1 MAEFSSR
8 LAGAAA
14 YLQARAAGKS
24 PPSIERESL
33 TEAVATLM
41 SELLPESTAPDV
53 IAAFRAATAADDVTR
68 ALAGEPSNILRADDV
83 LREAR
88 ILGEA
93 QNRIARERMLDAE
106 AAGALLGSQSE
117 TNRRQYANAQRQRGD
132 LLGLPRLNTYLYPAF
147 QFDMARRCIRESA
160 ASVNRL
166 LGASEDPW
174 GVASWWTTP
183 SERLQNRAPKELLGT
198 DEEPLLLELAN
209 AELAPI
215 G

>member
-1 MAEFSSR
+1 MVEPTSH

-14 YLQARAAGKS
+14 YLKARAAGKS
-24 PPSIERESL
+24 LPSIERESL
-33 TEAVATLM
+33 TEAVETLV
-41 SELLPESTAPDV
+41 SELLPEGMASDV
-53 IAAFRAATAADDVTR
+53 IATFRAATAAEGVTR
-68 ALAGEPSNILRADDV
+68 TLAGEPRDILRADDV

-93 QNRIARERMLDAE
+93 QSRIVREQMLDAE
-106 AAGALLGSQSE
+106 ATGALLGSQSE

-132 LLGLPRLNTYLYPAF
+132 LLGLPRLNTYLYPVF
-147 QFDMARRCIRESA
+147 QFDMSRRCIRDVA

-166 LGASEDPW
+166 LRASEDPW

-183 SERLQNRAPKELLGT
+183 SERLRNRAPKELLGT
-198 DEEPLLLELAN
+198 EEEPLLLELAN
-209 AELAPI
+209 AEFAPM

>member
-1 MAEFSSR
+1 MAASSSP

-14 YLQARAAGKS
+14 YLQARAAGTS

-33 TEAVATLM
+33 TEAVAALLG
-41 SELLPESTAPDV
+41 ELLPENAAADV
-53 IAAFRAATAADDVTR
+53 IAAVRAATVAEEVTR
-68 ALAGEPSNILRADDV
+68 ALAGEPLNVLRADEV
-83 LREAR
+83 LRDAR

-93 QNRIARERMLDAE
+93 QNRICQESLLDAE
-106 AAGALLGSQSE
+106 AAGALLGSQSG

-132 LLGLPRLNTYLYPAF
+132 LLGVPRLNAYLYPAF
-147 QFDMARRCIRESA
+147 QFDLARRRIREA
-160 ASVNRL
+160 AATVNRL
-166 LGASEDPW
+166 LGANEDPW

-209 AELAPI
+209 AELAPV

>member
-1 MAEFSSR
+1 MADPSPG

-14 YLQARAAGKS
+14 YLFARAAGKP
-24 PPSIERESL
+24 PPSVEKESL
-33 TEAVATLM
+33 TEGVAELLR
-41 SELLPESTAPDV
+41 ELLPDNAAPDV
-53 IAAFRAATAADDVTR
+53 IAALRAATVAQDVTR
-68 ALAGEPSNILRADDV
+68 ALAGEPQHILRADDV

-93 QNRIARERMLDAE
+93 QNWISKERMLDAE
-106 AAGALLGSQSE
+106 AVGALLGSQSE

-147 QFDMARRCIRESA
+147 QFDIARRCVRETA
-160 ASVNRL
+160 VRVNRL
-166 LGASEDPW
+166 LGANEDPW

-183 SERLQNRAPKELLGT
+183 SERLGSRPPKELLGT
-198 DEEPLLLELAN
+198 EEEHLLVELAS

>member
-1 MAEFSSR
+1 
-8 LAGAAA
+8 
-14 YLQARAAGKS
+14 
-24 PPSIERESL
+24 
-33 TEAVATLM
+33 
-41 SELLPESTAPDV
+41 
-53 IAAFRAATAADDVTR
+53 
-68 ALAGEPSNILRADDV
+68 
-83 LREAR
+83 
-88 ILGEA
+88 
-93 QNRIARERMLDAE
+93 
-106 AAGALLGSQSE
+106 
-117 TNRRQYANAQRQRGD
+117 
-132 LLGLPRLNTYLYPAF
+132 
-147 QFDMARRCIRESA
+147 MARRCIRESA